1 MIELGSAPFLVFA
14 LRHPLLDE
22 LLDEC
27 GRQRL
32 VQRKVDRSFGG
43 GETFQFLLKCADD
56 RGSGEQTA
64 VVRKRGKPH
73 QHYSVSKGRNSITND
88 LGSFR
93 RDSGPNRCAHF
104 EQCATCGFRDARQVF
119 LDVFRSAAA
128 SGRGTSIARFSFFHT
143 SNATRNATSSPCLR
157 TTAQR
162 QPWGEPLRRVPK
174 KVNGLSNICTCC
186 QV

>member
-1 MIELGSAPFLVFA
+1 MIVLGSAPFLVFA

-93 RDSGPNRCAHF
+93 RDSGPNA
-104 EQCATCGFRDARQVF
+104 ARILSNALRAGSGTRARYSLTFFGAPLPLAGERRLPDLVF
-119 LDVFRSAAA
+119 FTQAMLRETPLPVHA
-128 SGRGTSIARFSFFHT
+128 SGPPL
-143 SNATRNATSSPCLR
+143 NASHGASRYGAH
-157 TTAQR
+157 
-162 QPWGEPLRRVPK
+162 
-174 KVNGLSNICTCC
+174 
-186 QV
+186 